1 MAPDGG
7 ALKVGLRDQRDGKRC
22 SELHLTEYL
31 VSSAYH
37 YGDVAYVGGGF
48 GVGIHNVLE
57 AAVWDMPVIFG
68 PNNQRFSEAQGLK
81 RAEGGFEIHTPED
94 FEELITRFTDDAE
107 YRKNCVY

>member
-1 MAPDGG
+1 MAF
-7 ALKVGLRDQRDGKRC
+7 
-22 SELHLTEYL
+22 
-31 VSSAYH
+31 
-37 YGDVAYVGGGF
+37 GGGGV
-48 GVGIHNVLE
+48 GVGIHKGLE

-107 YRKNCVY
+107 YRKCCGDRAGAFVAQMTGATTKILGKVKF